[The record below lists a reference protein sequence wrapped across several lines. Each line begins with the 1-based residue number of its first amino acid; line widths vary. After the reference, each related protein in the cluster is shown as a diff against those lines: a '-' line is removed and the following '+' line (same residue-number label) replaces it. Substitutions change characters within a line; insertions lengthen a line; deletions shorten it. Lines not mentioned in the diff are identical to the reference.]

1 MACAAAAACYLA
13 AMVGGIVNDA
23 AELKRPAAAVAWY
36 ATFVLTLAY
45 TFSFVD
51 RQVLNLLVEPIKQDL
66 QLSDTRISF
75 LQGLAFVI
83 PYVLVSVPIGRLV
96 DKFNRIVVL
105 IVGVLVWSVA
115 TFSCGAANNYV
126 QLLGARMGVGVGEAS
141 VTPAAWSLLADYFS
155 PEKLARP
162 VSFFLMGPYLG
173 GGLAL
178 IGGAA
183 VMDWSAS
190 FGEVSLPVL
199 GTLRTWQLTFIAV
212 AVPGLAIAALLASI
226 PNPARQKVGEP
237 AAAAPSW
244 GEVWGYLRAH
254 SRIYLAVLL
263 GVPFLVVVLYGLQ
276 GWVPTI
282 LVRVYGWDL
291 ADAGRTYG
299 TLALLAG
306 SAGVIS
312 GPVVG
317 GWLKARGHADYPLR
331 LGTGA
336 AVAVVLSMITLPLQT
351 SGTGALVC
359 IGFASFF
366 VTLPLALMTYV
377 TQTVTPADM
386 RGVLAGMFV
395 VGTNVIGLGLGPTLV
410 AATTDYLLGDPNQ
423 VHISLTIVSVV
434 FAPISMLLLGSGMRA
449 LAVWQEQH
457 GEEKLSG

>member
-1 MACAAAAACYLA
+1 MGNTGAACYVFR
-13 AMVGGIVNDA
+13 MVDHAVSTHA
-23 AELKRPAAAVAWY
+23 QPERPVAWLAWY
-36 ATFVLTLAY
+36 ATVVLTLAY

-96 DKFNRIVVL
+96 DRFNRIAVL
-105 IVGVLVWSVA
+105 IGGVLVWSVA
-115 TFSCGAANNYV
+115 TFSCGAANSYV
-126 QLLGARMGVGVGEAS
+126 QLLGARMGVGVGESS

-183 VMDWSAS
+183 VLDWSAS
-190 FGEVSLPVL
+190 FGEVSLPLL
-199 GTLRTWQLTFIAV
+199 GSLKTWQLTFVAV
-212 AVPGLAIAALLASI
+212 AVPGVVIAALLATL
-226 PNPARQKVGEP
+226 PNPARQQAGQTAP
-237 AAAAPSW
+237 AAPSW
-244 GEVWGYLRAH
+244 DDVWVFLREH

-263 GVPFLVVVLYGLQ
+263 GVPFLVVILYGLQ

-282 LVRVYGWDL
+282 LVRVYGWEL
-291 ADAGRTYG
+291 ADAGRIYG
-299 TLALLAG
+299 TVALLTG
-306 SAGVIS
+306 SAGVLT

-317 GWLKARGHADYPLR
+317 GWLKSRGYADYPLR
-331 LGTGA
+331 LAVGSA
-336 AVAVVLSMITLPLQT
+336 AAIALSIAPLPLQT
-351 SGTGALVC
+351 SGTGALIC

-366 VTLPLALMTYV
+366 VTLPLALMTFV
-377 TQTVTPADM
+377 TQTVTPAPM
-386 RGVLAGMFV
+386 RGVLAGMYV

-410 AATTDYLLGDPNQ
+410 AGTTDYLLGDPQQ
-423 VHISLTIVSVV
+423 VHVSLTIVSVCV
-434 FAPISMLLLGSGMRA
+434 APIAMALLYSGMRA
-449 LAVWQEQH
+449 LAAWQHENA
-457 GEEKLSG
+457 